1 MHILWIERI
10 SLFVLVRLRIISHI
24 QNSHVLPIEQNAKF
38 VLSCFNHCV
47 QHWKIYPQVEIFAVY
62 LLDAEYIQ
70 IVNAVSAEFGSTV
83 LKDAQAIVMSVY
95 RECLRVLC
103 RRE

>member
-1 MHILWIERI
+1 MHILWIECI
-10 SLFVLVRLRIISHI
+10 SLFVLVRLRIISHV
-24 QNSHVLPIEQNAKF
+24 QDSHVLPVKQNAKF

-47 QHWKIYPQVEIFAVY
+47 QHWKVHPQVEIFAVY

-70 IVNAVSAEFGSTV
+70 IVYTVSTEFGSTV
-83 LKDAQAIVMSVY
+83 LKDAQAIVMSVD
-95 RECLRVLC
+95 RECLSVLC